1 MRFSVSDPILLEAI
15 SKVFAGR
22 FQRSPM
28 LLRVVWLALACS
40 IFAYGYAWGSSGAV
54 NTDSIQLPFEKF
66 TLDNGLRVI
75 VHEDRKAPIVAV
87 SVWYHVGSKDEPVG
101 RTGFAHLFEHIMF
114 EGSENYND
122 RFSKPLEDIGATAL
136 NGTTW
141 FDRTNYFENV
151 PTPALE
157 LALFLES
164 DRMGH
169 LLGVLTQE
177 KLNQERGVVQN
188 EKRQG
193 DNQPYGMVGYRIL
206 EGLYPPGHPYRHDT
220 IGSMEDLDAASLEDV
235 HAWFKKYYGA
245 ANTVLVLA
253 GDLDAATGRGLAE
266 KYFGDIPSGPPLQ
279 RITSWIPDR
288 SSNSREQMYDRVP
301 QVRSFQNWSVPGRT
315 SRERALLE
323 LAASVLGDGKNS
335 RLYQALI
342 YQTQH
347 AVSLSVTLEA
357 HELASVFSIDTTLA
371 PAASLDEVT
380 EIISYELNRFLKT
393 GPGEEE
399 LQRARAKINASI
411 IRGLEEVGGFSGK
424 AATLAQG
431 ELYDG
436 NPVFFKTLLRWIN
449 EASAEEV
456 RVVAKDW
463 LFDGRYQLDVLPYPE
478 YTTSRKSVDRSKGL
492 PAVTSLPELNLPL
505 PERAQLKNGIEV
517 VLSSRRAL
525 PTVDVAIQFDAG
537 YAADQGITLGT
548 AAFALDM
555 LDESTRNRTALEI
568 SAESERLGAEIDS
581 GSNLDTSTVY
591 LAALKQNLAPSIE
604 LFADVV
610 RNPAFSPEEVER
622 MRVRRLAG
630 LEQEK
635 NQPVGVALRTLPPLL
650 YGKDHAYGIPFTG
663 SGTEESIR
671 SIERAELEQF
681 HEDWLRPDNATLF
694 VVGDTSMGEILP
706 FLESAF
712 GNWKVRGQKPP
723 AKQIAEVPLAGN
735 IRVFLVDK
743 PDSPQS
749 LILAGHVVPPTGAD
763 NNIAI
768 EAMNDIVGGT
778 YSARVNQTL
787 RVEKQWS
794 YGAFTFMSDAR
805 GQRPWMIY
813 APVQTDRTADAVRE
827 LADLLQQFQKNKSA
841 TAEELNRVV
850 RNSVFSLPG
859 QYETNAAVLNAM
871 LANNRFARPDDYVSS
886 LPGQYQSLSLEQIQA
901 TGDEVLHPQA
911 LTWVIVGDAAAIRE
925 SLKKLNLAPVQNMDS
940 DGNILP

>member
-1 MRFSVSDPILLEAI
+1 VRYFPASRIASSSSQHRFPVRLLILGWLVIVGMSDA
-15 SKVFAGR
+15 A
-22 FQRSPM
+22 
-28 LLRVVWLALACS
+28 
-40 IFAYGYAWGSSGAV
+40 AV
-54 NTDSIQLPFEKF
+54 ATDSIQLPFEKF

-87 SVWYHVGSKDEPVG
+87 SVWYHVGSKDEPEG

-122 RFSKPLEDIGATAL
+122 RFSKPLEEVGATAL

-141 FDRTNYFENV
+141 FDRTNYFQNV

-177 KLNQERGVVQN
+177 KLDQERGVVQN

-220 IGSMEDLDAASLEDV
+220 IGSMEDLEAASLEDV
-235 HAWFKKYYGA
+235 HAWFKQYYGA
-245 ANTVLVLA
+245 ANAVLVLA
-253 GDLDAATGRGLAE
+253 GDVDAKTGRHLAE
-266 KYFGDIPSGPPLQ
+266 KYFGDIPPGPPLQ
-279 RITSWIPDR
+279 RIKSWIPDR
-288 SSNSREQMYDRVP
+288 SSNTHEEMFDRVP

-342 YQTQH
+342 YQTQL
-347 AVSLSVTLEA
+347 AVNLDVSLEP
-357 HELASVFSIDTTLA
+357 HELASIFSIDTTLA
-371 PAASLDEVT
+371 PLASLDEVN
-380 EIISYELNRFLKT
+380 EIISYELSRFLKT

-411 IRGLEEVGGFSGK
+411 IRGLEAVGGFSGK

-436 NPVFFKTLLRWIN
+436 NPVFFKTMLQWIN
-449 EASAEEV
+449 DATSEEV
-456 RVVAKDW
+456 RAVAKEW
-463 LFDGRYQLDVLPYPE
+463 LSDGRYQLDVLPYPE
-478 YTTSRKSVDRSKGL
+478 YAAASKGVDRRNGL
-492 PAVTSLPELNLPL
+492 PAVNTLPQLQLPL
-505 PERAQLKNGIEV
+505 PERARLKNGIEV
-517 VLSSRRAL
+517 VLSSRHAV

-537 YAADQGITLGT
+537 FAADQGITLGT
-548 AAFALDM
+548 AAFTMDM

-568 SAESERLGAEIDS
+568 NAESERLGAEINS

-622 MRVRRLAG
+622 MRMRRLAA

-635 NQPVGVALRTLPPLL
+635 NRPMGVALRTLPPLL

-671 SIERAELEQF
+671 SIQRAELEQF
-681 HEDWLRPDNATLF
+681 HEDWMRPDNATLF
-694 VVGDTSMGEILP
+694 VVGATSMDEILP
-706 FLESAF
+706 HLERAF
-712 GNWKVRGQKPP
+712 GNWKVRGEKPS
-723 AKQIAEVPLAGN
+723 AKQIDEVSLSGGT
-735 IRVFLVDK
+735 RVFLVDK
-743 PDSPQS
+743 PGSPQS
-749 LILAGHVVPPTGAD
+749 LILAGHLAPPTGVA

-778 YSARVNQTL
+778 YSARVNQAL

-794 YGAFTFMSDAR
+794 YGAFTFLSDAR

-813 APVQTDRTADAVRE
+813 APVQTDRTADAVGE
-827 LADLLQQFQKNKSA
+827 LADLLQQFQERRTA
-841 TAEELNRVV
+841 TAAELNRVV

-871 LANNRFARPDDYVSS
+871 LANNRFARPDDYVNS
-886 LPGQYQSLSLEQIQA
+886 LSGQYQSLSLEQIQA
-901 TGDEVLHPQA
+901 TGNEVLHPA
-911 LTWVIVGDAAAIRE
+911 TLTWVIVGDAALIRE
-925 SLKKLNLAPVQNMDS
+925 SLQQLDIAPVQNMNS

>member
-1 MRFSVSDPILLEAI
+1 VRFCSIGRIFSSNERGEFLNILRRQLI
-15 SKVFAGR
+15 
-22 FQRSPM
+22 
-28 LLRVVWLALACS
+28 ACS
-40 IFAYGYAWGSSGAV
+40 LVISCIGHAAAA
-54 NTDSIQLPFEKF
+54 DLKDIELPFEKF
-66 TLDNGLRVI
+66 ILDNGLRVI

-87 SVWYHVGSKDEPVG
+87 SVWYHVGSKDEPEG

-122 RFSKPLEDIGATAL
+122 RFSKPLEEVGATAL

-177 KLNQERGVVQN
+177 KLDQERGVVQN

-193 DNQPYGMVGYRIL
+193 DNQPYGMMGYRIL

-235 HAWFKKYYGA
+235 QAWFKQYYGA

-253 GDLDAATGRGLAE
+253 GDIDAASGRKLAE
-266 KYFGDIPSGPPLQ
+266 KYFGDIPAGPPLK
-279 RITSWIPDR
+279 RIKSWVPDR
-288 SSNSREQMYDRVP
+288 SSNTREQMFDRVA
-301 QVRSFQNWSVPGRT
+301 QVRSLQNWSVPGRT

-342 YQTQH
+342 YQTQY
-347 AVSLSVTLEA
+347 AVSLSVSLEPQ
-357 HELASVFSIDTTLA
+357 ELASIFSIDTTLA
-371 PAASLDEVT
+371 PEASLDEVN
-380 EIISYELNRFLKT
+380 EIISYELNRFLTT

-399 LQRARAKINASI
+399 LQRARAKIRAAV
-411 IRGLEEVGGFSGK
+411 IRGLESVGGFSGK

-436 NPVFFKTLLRWIN
+436 NPVFFKTMLQWIN
-449 EASAEEV
+449 EATPEEV
-456 RVVAKDW
+456 REVAAEW
-463 LFDGRYQLDVLPYPE
+463 LSDGRYQLDVLPYPE
-478 YTTSRKSVDRSKGL
+478 YTSSVQSVDRSKGL
-492 PAVTSLPELNLPL
+492 PEVTSLPQLELPL
-505 PERAQLKNGIEV
+505 PERARLKNGIEV
-517 VLSSRRAL
+517 VLSSRHSL
-525 PTVDVAIQFDAG
+525 PTVDIAIQFDAG
-537 YAADQGITLGT
+537 YAADQGITAGT

-555 LDESTRNRTALEI
+555 LDESTRNRTSLEI
-568 SAESERLGAEIDS
+568 SADSERLGAEIDS
-581 GSNLDTSTVY
+581 ASDLDTSTVY
-591 LAALKQNLAPSIE
+591 LAALKENLAPSIG

-610 RNPAFSPEEVER
+610 RNPAFNPEEVDR

-635 NQPVGVALRTLPPLL
+635 DQPAGVALRILPPML

-663 SGTEESIR
+663 SGTEESIH
-671 SIERAELEQF
+671 SIQASLLEQF
-681 HEDWLRPDNATLF
+681 HSDWLRPDNATLF
-694 VVGDTSMGEILP
+694 VVGDISMDKVLP
-706 FLESAF
+706 MLEDAF
-712 GNWKVRGQKPP
+712 GDWKVSGERPP
-723 AKQIAEVPLAGN
+723 AKQIGAVALPN
-735 IRVFLVDK
+735 NTRVFLVDK
-743 PDSPQS
+743 PGSPQS
-749 LILAGHVVPPTGAD
+749 LILAGQVAPPTGAA

-778 YSARVNQTL
+778 YSARVNQAL

-794 YGAFTFMSDAR
+794 YGAFTFLPDAR
-805 GQRPWMIY
+805 GPRPWMIY
-813 APVQTDRTADAVRE
+813 APVQTDKTADAVRE
-827 LADLLQQFQKNKSA
+827 LSDLLQQFQGGKTA
-841 TAEELNRVV
+841 TVDELDRVV
-850 RNSVFSLPG
+850 HSNVFSLPG
-859 QYETNAAVLNAM
+859 QYETNAALLNAL
-871 LANNRFARPDDYVSS
+871 LANNRFDRPDDYVNS
-886 LPGQYQSLSLEQIQA
+886 LSGRYQSLSLEEIQA
-901 TGDEVLHPQA
+901 TGDEVLKPQA

-925 SLKKLNLAPVQNMDS
+925 SLQELDLAPVQSMDS

>member
-1 MRFSVSDPILLEAI
+1 MPYFPISPNFPSNASGQLFRTLQRQLGVRLLIAC
-15 SKVFAGR
+15 
-22 FQRSPM
+22 
-28 LLRVVWLALACS
+28 LLALGCMSNA
-40 IFAYGYAWGSSGAV
+40 AAV
-54 NTDSIQLPFEKF
+54 GTESIQLSFEKF
-66 TLDNGLRVI
+66 VLDNGLTVI

-87 SVWYHVGSKDEPVG
+87 SVWYHMGSKDEPEG

-122 RFSKPLEDIGATAL
+122 RFSKPLEEVGATAL

-177 KLNQERGVVQN
+177 KLDQERAVVQN

-235 HAWFKKYYGA
+235 HAWFKQFYGA

-253 GDLDAATGRGLAE
+253 GDLNAASGRRLAE
-266 KYFGDIPSGPPLQ
+266 KYFGDIPPGPPLK
-279 RITSWIPDR
+279 RIKSWVPDR
-288 SSNSREQMYDRVP
+288 SSNSQEQMFDRVP

-323 LAASVLGDGKNS
+323 LAAAVLGDGKNS

-342 YQTQH
+342 YQTQY
-347 AVSLSVTLEA
+347 AVSLTVSVEA
-357 HELASVFSIDTTLA
+357 HELASIFSIDTTLA
-371 PAASLDEVT
+371 PEASLDEVN
-380 EIISYELNRFLKT
+380 EIISYELNRFLQT

-399 LQRARAKINASI
+399 LQRARSKINASI
-411 IRGLEEVGGFSGK
+411 IRGLEAVGGFSGK

-436 NPVFFKTLLRWIN
+436 NPTFFKTMLQWIN
-449 EASAEEV
+449 EAPAEEV
-456 RVVAKDW
+456 RVVAREW
-463 LFDGRYQLDVLPYPE
+463 LSDGRYQLDVLPYPE
-478 YTTSRKSVDRSKGL
+478 YTAASKGVDRSKGL
-492 PAVTSLPELNLPL
+492 PVVSTLPELQLPL

-517 VLSSRRAL
+517 VLSARHAL
-525 PTVDVAIQFDAG
+525 PTVDIAIQFDAG
-537 YAADQGITLGT
+537 HAADHGITLGT

-581 GSNLDTSTVY
+581 RSNLDTSTVY
-591 LAALKQNLAPSIE
+591 VAALKQNLAPSIE

-622 MRVRRLAG
+622 MRVQRLAD

-635 NQPVGVALRTLPPLL
+635 SQPVGVALRTLPPLL

-663 SGTEESIR
+663 SGTEQSIR
-671 SIERAELEQF
+671 SIKRAELEQF
-681 HEDWLRPDNATLF
+681 HDDWLRPDNATLF
-694 VVGDTSMGEILP
+694 VVGDTSMKEVLP
-706 FLESAF
+706 LLERAF
-712 GNWKVRGQKPP
+712 GNWKVRGRK
-723 AKQIAEVPLAGN
+723 PLAKN
-735 IRVFLVDK
+735 INEVSLASESRVFLIDK
-743 PDSPQS
+743 PGSPQS
-749 LILAGHVVPPTGAD
+749 LILAGHLAPPTGAA

-768 EAMNDIVGGT
+768 EAMNAIVGGT
-778 YSARVNQTL
+778 YSARVNQSL
-787 RVEKQWS
+787 RVQKQWS
-794 YGAFTFMSDAR
+794 YGAFTFLSDAR
-805 GQRPWMIY
+805 GQRPWMVY

-827 LADLLQQFQKNKSA
+827 LVDLLGQFQDNSAA

-859 QYETNAAVLNAM
+859 QYETNAAVLDVM
-871 LANNRFARPDDYVSS
+871 LANKRFSRPDDYVNS
-886 LPGQYQSLSLEQIQA
+886 LPGQFQSLSLEQVQTTA
-901 TGDEVLHPQA
+901 DEVLYPQA
-911 LTWVIVGDAAAIRE
+911 LTWVIVGDAAVIKE
-925 SLKKLNLAPVQNMDS
+925 SLQKLNLAPVQNLDS